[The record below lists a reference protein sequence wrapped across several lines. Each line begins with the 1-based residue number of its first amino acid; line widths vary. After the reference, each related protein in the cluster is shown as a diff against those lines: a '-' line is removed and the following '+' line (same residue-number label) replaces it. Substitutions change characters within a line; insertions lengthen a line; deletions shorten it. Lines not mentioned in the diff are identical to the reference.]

1 MTMFE
6 VPHEIEETKSSKVW
20 IAIVVVVLVIVLAVG
35 YYTLNKNA
43 AKQKAAAAAAAKEAV
58 EKADPVKDLKIQR
71 ATMQKDS
78 MGTTAVWLVTLDN
91 QSETLTYSDIT
102 YQTDYIGA
110 DNNLIVENKGT
121 IKATIGPHAENSSE
135 IRDTAYPAGTAWFKF
150 KVTGAKAKVE

>member
-1 MTMFE
+1 MFE

-20 IAIVVVVLVIVLAVG
+20 IGIFVVVAAVVLAVG
-35 YYTLNKNA
+35 YYALNKGA
-43 AKQKAAAAAAAKEAV
+43 AKQKAAAAAAAQAAAA
-58 EKADPVKDLKIQR
+58 KADPVKDLKIQR

-78 MGTTAVWLVTLDN
+78 MGTTAVWLVTLEN
-91 QSETLTYSDIT
+91 QSETLIYSDIT

-110 DNNLIVENKGT
+110 DNSLILENKGT
-121 IKATIGPHAENSSE
+121 IQATIGPRAVNSSE

>member
-1 MTMFE
+1 MFE

-20 IAIVVVVLVIVLAVG
+20 IGIIVVVAAVVLGVG
-35 YYTLNKNA
+35 YYALNKGA
-43 AKQKAAAAAAAKEAV
+43 AKQKAAAAAAAQEAAA
-58 EKADPVKDLKIQR
+58 KAEPVKDLKIQR

-78 MGTTAVWLVTLDN
+78 MGTTAVWLVTLEN

-110 DNNLIVENKGT
+110 DNSLILENKGT
-121 IKATIGPHAENSSE
+121 IQATIGPRAVNSSE

-150 KVTGAKAKVE
+150 KVTGAKARVE

>member
-1 MTMFE
+1 MFE
-6 VPHEIEETKSSKVW
+6 VPHEIEETKSSKLWVG
-20 IAIVVVVLVIVLAVG
+20 ILVVVGAIVLLVG
-35 YYTLNKNA
+35 YYILNKGA
-43 AKQKAAAAAAAKEAV
+43 AKEKAAAVAAANEAEAKA
-58 EKADPVKDLKIQR
+58 KADPVKDLKIQR
-71 ATMQKDS
+71 ATMQKDA
-78 MGTTAVWLVTLDN
+78 MGTTAVWLVTLEN

-121 IKATIGPHAENSSE
+121 IKATIGPRAENSSE